1 MGFSMFG
8 AQSSP
13 IAIDFGTS
21 SVKLLQLSLGDRP
34 TVVAAAEL
42 AIPDAIRQDKQAR
55 LDFYARKLPGLLRK
69 AAFKGRRAICSV
81 PSAQTF
87 IQHMQITAPDGAAR
101 EEMVHAQLSS
111 QTGCLPQSMV
121 IRTVDVA
128 EVIREGQTRSELI
141 CFAIPRAV
149 VMRHVE
155 LLNRCKIQ
163 VIGAHSE
170 LLAMVRSFA
179 QLYADGADESR
190 TTLYVDLGWGS
201 TKVAI
206 SHGNELVFARCIQ
219 VGGRH
224 FDQCIAD
231 EMQLDLAEARAH
243 CLSHD
248 VFSSAA
254 VETPGETVGVEAES
268 GPALLRA
275 GAEQAVREGGDSF
288 DHAGLG
294 STADQGVGI
303 ESHDRMAEAALG
315 EDPASDQGHD
325 GVCELLDAITDELS
339 MCLRYH
345 HSVFRERSVDR
356 MIFLGGEARQKG
368 LCQHVAKALRLP
380 AHLGDPLASVAAEG
394 SLNTPGVKLDEPQPG
409 WAVACGLSTS
419 PAEL

>member
-1 MGFSMFG
+1 MGFSMFS

-42 AIPDAIRQDKQAR
+42 PIPDAIRQDKQKR
-55 LDFYARKLPGLLRK
+55 LDFFAKKLPGLLRK

-149 VMRHVE
+149 VMRYVE
-155 LLNRCKIQ
+155 ILNRSKIQ
-163 VIGAHSE
+163 VIGANSE

-231 EMQLDLAEARAH
+231 QMQLDLAEARAH
-243 CLSHD
+243 RLSHD

-254 VETPGETVGVEAES
+254 VGTPGETVGVEAES
-268 GPALLRA
+268 EPALPRA
-275 GAEQAVREGGDSF
+275 GAEQAVREGRDSF

-294 STADQGVGI
+294 SGADQSGGI
-303 ESHDRMAEAALG
+303 ESHDLTAEVALG
-315 EDPASDQGHD
+315 EDPASDQGH
-325 GVCELLDAITDELS
+325 GVCELLDAISDELS

-345 HSVFRERSVDR
+345 RSVFRDRSVDR

-368 LCQHVAKALRLP
+368 LCQYVAKALRLP